1 MSLEIDSDLEF
12 PDMGDESEQALRDI
26 LEYMLH
32 ESNKIVPFEEGTLKR
47 SGMVD
52 VEGKRGTVSYDT
64 PYAIYQHEATDW
76 AHSHGQE
83 AKFLEKTIKNKH
95 SKALDYLKE
104 EFGGLF

>member
-12 PDMGDESEQALRDI
+12 PDLGDESEKALQDI
-26 LEYMLH
+26 TEFILH

-47 SGMVD
+47 SGYPD
-52 VEGKRGTVSYDT
+52 VEGKRGTISYDT

-83 AKFLEKTIKNKH
+83 AKFLEKAIKNNQK
-95 SKALDYLKE
+95 KVMKYIEE